1 MDLIEVL
8 WKQDVD
14 LGYNPIIPALNPAQ
28 QKEANSE
35 DEIEKLKALLELKTD
50 KVSVEPRSEAARFLL
65 VLEAFLALNVI
76 VILVGEIIRNEN
88 INTSSLLLLL
98 SPTKKKLTFFRSPM
112 MRKIRTIHSAIH
124 GLAYRTPLIP
134 KQVSLPW

>member
-50 KVSVEPRSEAARFLL
+50 KVKCAKG
-65 VLEAFLALNVI
+65 LEASSFLALN
-76 VILVGEIIRNEN
+76 
-88 INTSSLLLLL
+88 
-98 SPTKKKLTFFRSPM
+98 
-112 MRKIRTIHSAIH
+112 
-124 GLAYRTPLIP
+124 
-134 KQVSLPW
+134 W